1 MRIRPLV
8 VATTAAAATVLLIAP
23 FLACAD
29 VLYLTDG
36 TKLEGDVKRSIKG
49 WVVTD
54 ERGKVTIVENDKVQS
69 IELKSTSPT
78 TGPDAADRKLL
89 SLRRSVENLDSLS
102 EIIDR
107 YKRFIDQ
114 NAGTELAKSA
124 EKEMAVWVDRKERG
138 LVKVAGQWVTPEERD
153 AMQAQ
158 TFATVSQARQLIKD
172 ARFKE
177 ADALL
182 VRAAAADPTNASIQY
197 LRGVLKYRTNEV
209 PAARKAFEAVIEQIP
224 NHMPSLNNLGVILAR
239 QKQDAAS
246 AGMFDRAMQA
256 EPRARI
262 VLDNFAEGFNAMT
275 PDQRKP
281 AVVQRAL
288 KRFLEQDGQLQQ
300 ELRDKGLYRW
310 GSTWVNKEQLDELK
324 VAEEKIKGKLDQ
336 LAAEFDAAQ
345 MRIKTIDD
353 DVAANQRTMQQLA
366 LRRSYGQGAN
376 GGVVASD
383 LPQRYYDLQA
393 QNDQL
398 ARDRAEQ
405 VALMQRLRVQAKEV
419 EKQVP
424 TPRYT
429 GVQKIVETE
438 GAPLKLPEDL
448 DQPTTAPADAPPA
461 TKPAAVSTS
470 APAS

>member
-1 MRIRPLV
+1 MRIRPFV
-8 VATTAAAATVLLIAP
+8 VAAAAVLLPLTGSLSARG
-23 FLACAD
+23 D

-54 ERGKVTIVENDKVQS
+54 ERGTVTIVENDKVQS

-78 TGPDAADRKLL
+78 TGPDAGDRKLL

-114 NAGTELAKSA
+114 NAGTDLAKSA
-124 EKEMAVWVDRKERG
+124 EKEMAAWVDRKDRG
-138 LVKVAGQWVTPEERD
+138 LVKVAGQWVTPAERD

-158 TFATVSQARQLIKD
+158 TFAVVSHARQLIKD

-177 ADALL
+177 ADAMLAK
-182 VRAAAADPTNASIQY
+182 AAAADPTNASIQY

-209 PAARKAFEAVIEQIP
+209 PAARKAFDAVIEQIP

-288 KRFLEQDGQLQQ
+288 KRFLEQDEQLQQ
-300 ELRDKGLYRW
+300 ELREKGLYRW
-310 GSTWVNKEQLDELK
+310 GSTWVSKEQLDELK

-376 GGVVASD
+376 GGLVASD

-393 QNDQL
+393 QNQQL
-398 ARDRAEQ
+398 ADERAQQ
-405 VALMQRLRVQAKEV
+405 VAAMQRLRQQAKDV

-429 GVQKIVETE
+429 GVQKIVETD
-438 GAPLKLPEDL
+438 GTPLKLPEDL
-448 DQPTTAPADAPPA
+448 NVPTTAPSETPPSAQPA
-461 TKPAAVSTS
+461 TAPSS
-470 APAS
+470 APVL

>member
-1 MRIRPLV
+1 MRNRPLV
-8 VATTAAAATVLLIAP
+8 VAAITLLAVS
-23 FLACAD
+23 FVARAD
-29 VLYLTDG
+29 VLYLKDG

-54 ERGKVTIVENDKVQS
+54 AKGKVTIIENDKVQS
-69 IELKSTSPT
+69 IELKATSAT
-78 TGPDAADRKLL
+78 TTSSDAVDRKLL
-89 SLRRSVENLDSLS
+89 SLRRSVENLDELS

-114 NAGTELAKSA
+114 NANTDLAKAA
-124 EKEMAVWVDRKERG
+124 EKEMAVWVDRKNRG
-138 LVKVAGQWVTPEERD
+138 LVKVGSQWVTPDERD

-158 TFATVSQARQLIKD
+158 TIAVVSQARQLIKD

-177 ADALL
+177 ADAVLTK
-182 VRAAAADPTNASIQY
+182 AAAVDPTNTSIHY

-209 PAARKAFEAVIEQIP
+209 PAARKAFEQVIGQIP

-256 EPRARI
+256 DPKARI

-281 AVVQRAL
+281 PIVQRAL
-288 KRFLEQDGQLQQ
+288 KRFLEQDEKLQQ
-300 ELRDKGLYRW
+300 ELREKGLYRW
-310 GSTWVNKEQLDELK
+310 GSTWVGKEQLDELK
-324 VAEEKIKGKLDQ
+324 AAEEKIKGKLDQ
-336 LAAEFDAAQ
+336 LASEFDAGQA
-345 MRIKTIDD
+345 RIKTIDE
-353 DVAANQRTMQQLA
+353 DVAANQRTMQNLE
-366 LRRSYGQGAN
+366 LRRSYANGAN
-376 GGVVASD
+376 GGLVASD

-393 QNDQL
+393 QNQQL
-398 ARDRAEQ
+398 ADERAQQ
-405 VALMQRLRVQAKEV
+405 VAAMQRLRQQAKEV

-438 GAPLKLPEDL
+438 GTPLKLPEDL
-448 DQPTTAPADAPPA
+448 NLPTTAPADAPPA
-461 TKPAAVSTS
+461 TQPAAAPTS
-470 APAS
+470 APVS